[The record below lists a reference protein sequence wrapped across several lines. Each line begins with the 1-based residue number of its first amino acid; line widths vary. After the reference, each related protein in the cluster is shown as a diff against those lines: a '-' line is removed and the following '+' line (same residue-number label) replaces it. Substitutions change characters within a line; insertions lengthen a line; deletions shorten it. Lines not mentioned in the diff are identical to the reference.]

1 MPYPLSHKWPIL
13 IYQLCLILHF
23 MCVQNFHMVN
33 IDVPAGAGAPPLDT
47 QLQMQQTCTY
57 RIIY

>member
-1 MPYPLSHKWPIL
+1 MPYPLSHKWPIP
-13 IYQLCLILHF
+13 IYQLCLISHF

-47 QLQMQQTCTY
+47 QLQMQQT
-57 RIIY
+57 